1 MLGIFF
7 IECSKS
13 ATALAWVIAIL
24 TVAYNVILPFSNSS
38 YVLVTVQQNFTVF
51 SVRKISD
58 LFCIS
63 SCFST
68 GAVTNATVIPRPL
81 YLDALPPKSC
91 IRAIQPFKRHLHV
104 PGQLSSNHTASHTES
119 FELGLSSD
127 GIPLV
132 LSGKLSEVHMQ
143 ILLTLLSSTIS
154 C

>member
-1 MLGIFF
+1 M
-7 IECSKS
+7 
-13 ATALAWVIAIL
+13 TLAWVIASL
-24 TVAYNVILPFSNSS
+24 TVAYNVILPFSNSNH
-38 YVLVTVQQNFTVF
+38 VRVTVQQNFTVF
-51 SVRKISD
+51 SVRKIISD

-119 FELGLSSD
+119 FELCLSSD

-143 ILLTLLSSTIS
+143 ILLTLLSSTRT